1 MYMKSVPFFRKIRN
15 SIYERRSEQQS
26 FPYPCHTLML
36 HPPVIFNY
44 FCSKRSARILVSKK
58 IILDVKPSTLTIYG
72 KIQTHGT
79 YE

>member
-1 MYMKSVPFFRKIRN
+1 MNGAVSSDLF
-15 SIYERRSEQQS
+15 
-26 FPYPCHTLML
+26 HTLVIPL
-36 HPPVIFNY
+36 CYTSPVIFKY